1 MSENFG
7 SEYKEYFGGEIHD
20 NYNSEGKMSEPSF
33 LFFTFS
39 WNNIPS
45 TSLPNTKKQ
54 DIDAIRNEIGLI
66 EGLFLT
72 VFGLL
77 AMAFFV
83 AQVILYVKFCTSRRN
98 SWSVRRRGWRIHTLS
113 FTCPRY
119 EGAKGNRRM
128 DGFTVTAVPCKPGL
142 AYSARSIRSG
152 DLVYISPIDEGAGT
166 RWHSGSF
173 RMAQSNYAS
182 VFMVDSRGHF
192 GPRLQASPEATLQ
205 ICSTKERSNT
215 VRMAQREKCCCHRR
229 TCSLPP
235 PISPAG
241 AKECENP
248 GYESDTVSSSR
259 VSPDI
264 VSTTASFQKVMLAG
278 SPTTCS
284 DREGDSE
291 SPVHSDGH
299 DFQRPNFI
307 TSMLNSNE
315 LEKCTGFVSDSENDC
330 NRKRRRTFLYGR
342 YSSYNENIRRSTLF
356 RDLKY
361 NRSVICSS
369 SSDSDRN
376 SPDSSAKCLKASK
389 RATLTSGSESDFSL
403 TSVSSL
409 SVLSAIPMP
418 SLFSKSK
425 SNANQD
431 RAASRNSLKN
441 SWLAKV

>member
-1 MSENFG
+1 MSENFE
-7 SEYKEYFGGEIHD
+7 SEYKKYFGPELNDHH
-20 NYNSEGKMSEPSF
+20 NSEGKMSEPSF

-45 TSLPNTKKQ
+45 TSLPSTNKQ
-54 DIDAIRNEIGLI
+54 DNKSRRDEIGFM

-77 AMAFFV
+77 AIAFFV
-83 AQVILYVKFCTSRRN
+83 AQVILYVKFCTSKTN
-98 SWSVRRRGWRIHTLS
+98 SWSVRRRGCRIHTLS

-152 DLVYISPIDEGAGT
+152 DLVYISPVDEGAGT

-173 RMAQSNYAS
+173 RMAPSNYAS

-205 ICSTKERSNT
+205 IFRTTERSNT
-215 VRMAQREKCCCHRR
+215 VRVTQREKCCCHRR

-264 VSTTASFQKVMLAG
+264 VSTTASFQKVTLPDT
-278 SPTTCS
+278 PTIYS
-284 DREGDSE
+284 DREGDNE
-291 SPVHSDGH
+291 FPVHSDGH
-299 DFQRPNFI
+299 DFQRPRFI
-307 TSMLNSNE
+307 PPMLNSHD
-315 LEKCTGFVSDSENDC
+315 FVSDSEYDC
-330 NRKRRRTFLYGR
+330 NQKRRKTFLHER
-342 YSSYNENIRRSTLF
+342 YYSCNENILRSTLF
-356 RDLKY
+356 RDRKC

-376 SPDSSAKCLKASK
+376 SPDSSNKCLKASK

-409 SVLSAIPMP
+409 SVLSAIPIP
-418 SLFSKSK
+418 SLFSKSSK
-425 SNANQD
+425 TNANQD